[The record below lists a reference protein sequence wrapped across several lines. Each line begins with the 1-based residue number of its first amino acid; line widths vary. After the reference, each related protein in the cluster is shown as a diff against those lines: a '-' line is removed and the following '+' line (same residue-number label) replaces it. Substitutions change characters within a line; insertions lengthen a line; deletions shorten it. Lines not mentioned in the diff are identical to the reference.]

1 LVSIQLPLEPA
12 RQPVTVTV
20 LALELGRDCSDVV
33 VLEPLVP
40 VVPEVPLVPC
50 VPLVDPLCAATL
62 TAKASARPEAVVTT
76 RFMCSILQ
84 KRDVERGKGKIAFRA
99 LLHKP
104 GCAARGTPGKYGR
117 E

>member
-20 LALELGRDCSDVV
+20 LALELGRDCSDVVV

-76 RFMCSILQ
+76 RFMWSILQ
-84 KRDVERGKGKIAFRA
+84 NCDVERGKYCVPRVA
-99 LLHKP
+99 P
-104 GCAARGTPGKYGR
+104 
-117 E
+117 